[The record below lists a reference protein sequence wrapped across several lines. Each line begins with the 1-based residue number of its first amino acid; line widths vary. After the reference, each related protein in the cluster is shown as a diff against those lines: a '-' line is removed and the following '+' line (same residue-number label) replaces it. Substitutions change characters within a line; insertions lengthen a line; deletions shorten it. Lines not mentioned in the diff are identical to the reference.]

1 MNNLFFS
8 SLNETLPGVFH
19 TKAWEQDIPEDFMNQ
34 LIEKAR
40 TNPNRKARLCLHP
53 NPNELLQI
61 TYLAFCSPYSDRI
74 HCHPH
79 RPEVLV
85 PIIGQAKHT
94 TYNRAAQKI
103 SSKIIDGS
111 FPVPIATPKGV
122 WHAIEALTPSFV
134 MIEVGTG
141 PFLRDSTVFLQ
152 APEL

>member
-1 MNNLFFS
+1 LNNLFFS